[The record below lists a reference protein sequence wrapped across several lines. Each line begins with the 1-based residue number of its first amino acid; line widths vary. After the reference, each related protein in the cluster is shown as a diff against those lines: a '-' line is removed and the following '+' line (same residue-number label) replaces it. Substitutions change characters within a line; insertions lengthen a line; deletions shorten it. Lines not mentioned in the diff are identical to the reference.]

1 MNIVEQTMPGYT
13 MVMMI
18 SEDGEVIK
26 CLQDQTGKVVYRIS
40 EAFEFKGDLYLGSFI
55 APFIGKL
62 KL

>member
-1 MNIVEQTMPGYT
+1 

-18 SEDGEVIK
+18 SEDGKVIK
-26 CLQDQTGKVVYRIS
+26 CLQDQAGKVVYRIS
-40 EAFEFKGDLYLGSFI
+40 EAFEFEGELYLGSFI

>member
-1 MNIVEQTMPGYT
+1 

-18 SEDGEVIK
+18 SEEGKVIK
-26 CLQDQTGKVVYRIS
+26 CLQDQAGKVVYRVS
-40 EAFEFKGDLYLGSFI
+40 EGFEYGGDLYLGSFI

>member
-1 MNIVEQTMPGYT
+1 

-18 SEDGEVIK
+18 SEKGSVIR
-26 CLQDQTGKVVYRIS
+26 CYHDQTGETVYRIS
-40 EAFEFKGDLYLGSFI
+40 EAFEFEGELYLGSYI

>member
-1 MNIVEQTMPGYT
+1 

-18 SEDGEVIK
+18 SEEGKVIK
-26 CLQDQTGKVVYRIS
+26 CLQDQTGKAVYRIS
-40 EAFEFKGDLYLGSFI
+40 EAFEFEGDLYLGSFI